1 MKFQVPDMSCGHCT
15 AAITKEI
22 AALDPAAKVTPD
34 LTSRTVDV
42 ETTQTDDAIA
52 QAIKTAGYG
61 STQV

>member
-1 MKFQVPDMSCGHCT
+1 MKFYVPDMSCGHCT

-42 ETTQTDDAIA
+42 ETAQTDDAVV
-52 QAIKTAGYG
+52 QAIKTAGYD
-61 STQV
+61 STRV

>member
-1 MKFQVPDMSCGHCT
+1 MKFYVPDMSCGHCT

-22 AALDPAAKVTPD
+22 AALDPAARVTPD

-42 ETTQTDDAIA
+42 ETAQTDDAVA

-61 STQV
+61 AKRV

>member
-42 ETTQTDDAIA
+42 DTAQKDDAIA
-52 QAIKTAGYG
+52 QAIKTAGYDAKRI
-61 STQV
+61 

>member
-1 MKFQVPDMSCGHCT
+1 MKFYVPDMSCGHCT

-22 AALDPAAKVTPD
+22 TALDPAARVTPD

-42 ETTQTDDAIA
+42 ETAQTDDAVA

-61 STQV
+61 VKRV